1 MPPNRRL
8 PLLLLLAI
16 VSSALGACASAPA
29 PVAMDDPDTL
39 RAERDEWRGARGG
52 AVMLRRH
59 IKTLVDT
66 AQTQESAESH
76 VSVHLS
82 QVRYAGTPAAET
94 VRFSGPPGAILRS
107 VRARVLTSTEVTAV
121 RTVAER
127 RLGAKSAVDPGR
139 VVWELDFP
147 PLPLGGILEVVAA
160 LDVPGTVTNDARWL
174 AVTGMA
180 TGELLL
186 SWDLPSDAEG
196 RLGVVGAAH
205 RTVATEAD
213 GRRVY
218 ALYLKDLPPRGED
231 AAYARYVT
239 EQAEPRGYLQ
249 RFAGTWRQATAGYE
263 AGLVAPSEALRGGYA
278 APIVADDADL
288 RARVTRAHLWV
299 RDRIQRPD
307 ALETPWDAARPL
319 LGPIQ
324 DNDLTGTDKVHLL
337 HWLLD
342 AAGVEHRLAVART
355 ALWPRID
362 PAAPA
367 PAVFDAALVW
377 VPALD
382 LWLDPA
388 CRTCDPGAVRLDL
401 TGGQAI
407 ALPADSP
414 PVELP

>member
-1 MPPNRRL
+1 MPSTR
-8 PLLLLLAI
+8 PLLLVLAI
-16 VSSALGACASAPA
+16 ASTALGACASAPTR
-29 PVAMDDPDTL
+29 VAMDDPDTL
-39 RAERDEWRGARGG
+39 RAERDEWRGAHAG

-59 IKTLVDT
+59 IQTLVDT
-66 AQTQESAESH
+66 AQSQSSAESH
-76 VSVHLS
+76 VSIHLS
-82 QVRYAGTPAAET
+82 QVRYTETPSVET
-94 VRFSGPPGAILRS
+94 VRFSGPPGATLASI
-107 VRARVLTSTEVTAV
+107 RARVLASTEVAPV
-121 RTVAER
+121 RTLAER
-127 RLGAKSAVDPGR
+127 RLVAEGTVDPGR

-147 PLPLGGILEVVAA
+147 PLAPGAILEVVAA

-174 AVTGMA
+174 ALPAMP

-186 SWDLPSDAEG
+186 SWDLPGDAEG

-218 ALYLKDLPPRGED
+218 ALYLKDLPPRAD
-231 AAYARYVT
+231 SAAYARYTTVK
-239 EQAEPRGYLQ
+239 AEPRGYTQ
-249 RFAGTWRQATAGYE
+249 RFAGTWRQATAAYE

-278 APIVADDADL
+278 APIVAADDDL
-288 RARVTRAHLWV
+288 RVRVTRAHTWV

-342 AAGVEHRLAVART
+342 AAQVEHRLAVART

-362 PAAPA
+362 PNAPA
-367 PAVFDAALVW
+367 PAVFDVALVW

-388 CRTCDPGAVRLDL
+388 CRTCEPGTVRLDL